1 MYSVIFRIL
10 RAVVK
15 GAILIILIGL
25 IVYRVKLMPTTVTV
39 FHAAAG
45 DVAVEVMGAGTL
57 EPRTRTTISPKIA
70 GRLMEILADQ
80 NDQVKAGQVLA
91 RLDSTEISRQ
101 IDIAQASLNA
111 GQATVER
118 IKTDASRAKAV
129 YEQAKR
135 DYQRISGLAE
145 SKMASQS
152 DVEKSQEKLF
162 IAEAD
167 LSKSTAAITEAML
180 QVVTAQKTLQ
190 YHQALLLDANI
201 ISPFEGFVIRRD
213 KEVGDVVVPGAS
225 VLQLIST
232 QEMWISAWVDESAM
246 ADLSVGQPARI
257 VFRSEPGKPYAG
269 KVVRMGLEAD
279 RETRE
284 FLVDV
289 HIVTLPKNWAV
300 GQRAE
305 AYIETAR
312 KTGVLTI
319 PNRMVLWQNG
329 KPGVYMALG
338 GKAVWRNIE
347 LGIQGIEQVEVIKGL
362 SPSDAIIDS
371 TMKLFEGKRITI
383 Q

>member
-1 MYSVIFRIL
+1 
-10 RAVVK
+10 
-15 GAILIILIGL
+15 
-25 IVYRVKLMPTTVTV
+25 MPTTVTV